1 MVFKHI
7 IIAGGGPT
15 IFQSLGVFKI
25 LTVNKVINLDE
36 IKSIYGT
43 SAGAIIGFLIS
54 LKFDWDTIYDFMIK
68 RPWDDVFNFRID
80 SFLEA
85 YNNKGF
91 FTKKT
96 FERSFKSLFNAKNI
110 PLNVTL
116 KQYYEEHS
124 NIELHFFTFDINM
137 FNLVDV
143 SYLTH
148 PDIELLTAIQ
158 MSCCLPILVCPI
170 VIEDKCFIDGGIV
183 CNYPL
188 RYCIND
194 GKKED
199 EMFGIR
205 TTFSQPQKN
214 VNDDSNLIEYF
225 LHFFLKLI
233 RSMNKDG
240 DNSKIENEIVLETV
254 PLSFESI
261 KKCISDIKVRSQLVE
276 KGENVANKYI
286 ENKIK

>member
-1 MVFKHI
+1 MGFKHI
-7 IIAGGGPT
+7 VIAGGGPT

-25 LTVNKVINLDE
+25 LTLNKVINLDE
-36 IKSIYGT
+36 IESIYGT
-43 SAGAIIGFLIS
+43 SAGAIIGFLLS

-96 FERSFKSLFNAKNI
+96 FERSFKSLYNAKNI

-124 NIELHFFTFDINM
+124 KIELHFFTFDINM

-158 MSCCLPILVCPI
+158 MSCCLPILVCPV

-194 GKKED
+194 GKNED
-199 EMFGIR
+199 EIFGIR
-205 TTFSQPQKN
+205 TTFSQPHKN

-240 DNSKIENEIVLETV
+240 DNSKITNEIVLETV

-261 KKCISDIKVRSQLVE
+261 KKCVSDIKVRSQLVE

>member
-1 MVFKHI
+1 MGIKHI
-7 IIAGGGPT
+7 VIAGGGPT
-15 IFQSLGVFKI
+15 MFQSLGAFKI
-25 LTVNKVINLDE
+25 LTINKVINLDE
-36 IKSIYGT
+36 IESIYGT
-43 SAGAIIGFLIS
+43 SGGAIVGFLLS

-68 RPWDDVFNFRID
+68 RPWDDVFNLKID
-80 SFLEA
+80 SLLEA

-91 FTKKT
+91 FSKKT
-96 FERSFKSLFNAKNI
+96 LERCFKSLFNAKNI

-124 NIELHFFTFDINM
+124 AIELHFFTFDINA

-148 PDIELLTAIQ
+148 PDVELLIAIQ
-158 MSCCLPILVCPI
+158 MSCCLPLLVCPV

-188 RYCIND
+188 RYCIKD

-199 EMFGIR
+199 EVFGIR
-205 TTFSQPQKN
+205 TTFSHEQNN

-233 RSMNKDG
+233 HSMNKDN
-240 DNSKIENEIVLETV
+240 DNLQIVNELILETV
-254 PLSFESI
+254 PLSFHSI
-261 KKCISDIKVRSQLVE
+261 KNCISDIKVRSQLVE
-276 KGENVANKYI
+276 KGENTAKKYI
-286 ENKIK
+286 DNKIK

>member
-1 MVFKHI
+1 MGIKHI
-7 IIAGGGPT
+7 VIAGGGPT
-15 IFQSLGVFKI
+15 IFQLLGVFKI
-25 LTVNKVINLDE
+25 LTKNNVIHLDE
-36 IKSIYGT
+36 IESIYGT
-43 SAGAIIGFLIS
+43 SAGAIIGFLLS

-68 RPWDDVFNFRID
+68 RPWDDVFNFRIE

-96 FERSFKSLFNAKNI
+96 FERSFKSLFDAKNI

-124 NIELHFFTFDINM
+124 NIELHFFTFDINT

-158 MSCCLPILVCPI
+158 MSCCLPILVCP
-170 VIEDKCFIDGGIV
+170 VVLEDKCFIDGGIV

-188 RYCIND
+188 RYCMND

-199 EMFGIR
+199 EIFGIR
-205 TTFSQPQKN
+205 TTSSQPHKK
-214 VNDDSNLIEYF
+214 VNDDSNFIEYF

-240 DNSKIENEIVLETV
+240 DNSHIENEIVLDTV

-276 KGENVANKYI
+276 KGENTANKYI